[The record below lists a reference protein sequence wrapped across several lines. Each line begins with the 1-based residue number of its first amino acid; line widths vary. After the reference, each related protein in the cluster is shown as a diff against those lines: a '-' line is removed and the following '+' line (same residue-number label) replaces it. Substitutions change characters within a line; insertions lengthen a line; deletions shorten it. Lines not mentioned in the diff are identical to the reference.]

1 MRMDPLALFISGGRQ
16 PRLRLVILVCACLVV
31 PLFPSRTRGAVIPAG
46 TAIEVRLSTPAGSR
60 ISKRGD
66 RIKAAIIA
74 PVLAEDGQVLL
85 EGAIGF
91 RFDSMTL
98 SEGREV
104 PILTRVREVE
114 NARERVDEAGNID
127 GILPTANLSSGISFA
142 ISTVLL
148 HTELA
153 VPAAIVK
160 VIA

>member
-85 EGAIGF
+85 EGANISGEVDNVQPLGLGLKHGVARISF

-98 SEGREV
+98 SEGREF
-104 PILTRVREVE
+104 PIFTRVREVE

-127 GILPTANLSSGISFA
+127 G
-142 ISTVLL
+142 
-148 HTELA
+148 
-153 VPAAIVK
+153 
-160 VIA
+160 